1 MLCLVGERD
10 SRASQK
16 QLKSLFGA
24 AVALSSVLR
33 LREERSAVFTLE
45 MWGGVRTLVGG
56 IFQWR
61 WAATLA
67 CKASLDFHATLHCP
81 AGSVARL
88 VGRLFHLK

>member
-16 QLKSLFGA
+16 QLKKPFRRGCCTFVSGGA
-24 AVALSSVLR
+24 GRTNKDASI
-33 LREERSAVFTLE
+33 T
-45 MWGGVRTLVGG
+45 VRTLVGG
-56 IFQWR
+56 ILQWR